1 MIHGSHYEERKRIV
15 MAVYKVTEIVG
26 SSKESVED
34 AIHAAVT
41 RACKTLRNV
50 RWFEIKEM
58 RGTVTEGKVGE
69 FQVVLKLGFHLED

>member
-1 MIHGSHYEERKRIV
+1 MIHELHHKERECIL

-26 SSKESVED
+26 SSRESVED
-34 AIHAAVT
+34 AIQAAVT

-58 RGTVTEGKVGE
+58 RGTVTEGRVGE
-69 FQVVLKLGFHLED
+69 YQVVLKLGFHLEE